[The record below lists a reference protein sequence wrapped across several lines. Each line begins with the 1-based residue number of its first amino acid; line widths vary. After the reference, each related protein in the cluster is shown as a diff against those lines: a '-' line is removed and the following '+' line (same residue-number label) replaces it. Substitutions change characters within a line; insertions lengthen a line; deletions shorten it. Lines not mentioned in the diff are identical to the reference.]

1 MKGNHIMSWAE
12 RTYSKNQINKAG
24 KKIVSDT
31 IPEEEKKQAIKIIGN
46 YRSSHAYPLYVI
58 SKKLRNMLSSKYA
71 SKRMFV
77 VHRLKRLDS
86 IVSKLKRMPGMG
98 LFGMQDIGG
107 CRVVVNTIKQVYDV
121 ANQYENSRIRHTLYK
136 ENDYIASPKPSGYR
150 SLHRVYKYVSDK
162 KECYNNMCIEI
173 QFRTYLQH
181 IWATA
186 VETMGLYTKTNLKAS
201 DGDEHYL
208 YFFKLVSSLFAIK
221 EGCPVVP
228 NTPNNI
234 EELKSKI
241 LALNNEYRIL
251 DKLESI
257 RKAVKVVEKRTNKA
271 QGNYFLL
278 SLDLLNKLL
287 TIEEYGRNELNEAND
302 RYNSIEEELNPD
314 IDIVLVSAKS
324 FDELTKAYPNYFGDV
339 GKFISLIKSEIG

>member
-1 MKGNHIMSWAE
+1 MKGNNIMSWTE
-12 RTYSKNQINKAG
+12 RIYSRNQINKAG
-24 KKIVSDT
+24 KDIISNTVSEDV
-31 IPEEEKKQAIKIIGN
+31 KRQAIKVISN

-58 SKKLRNMLSSKYA
+58 SKKLRNMLNTNYGNKN
-71 SKRMFV
+71 MFV

-86 IVSKLKRMPGMG
+86 IISKLKRMPEMG

-107 CRVVVNTIKQVYDV
+107 CRVVVKTIKQVYDLS
-121 ANQYENSRIRHTLYK
+121 NQYEDSRIRHILYK
-136 ENDYIASPKPSGYR
+136 ENDYITTPKPSGYR

-221 EGCPVVP
+221 EKCPVVP

-234 EELKSKI
+234 DELKSEI
-241 LALNNEYRIL
+241 LALDNEYRIL
-251 DKLESI
+251 DKLENI
-257 RKAVKVVEKRTNKA
+257 RKAVRVAEKRTNDV

-278 SLDLLNKLL
+278 SLNLQSKQLV
-287 TIEEYGRNELNEAND
+287 IEEYKTNEINEASEK
-302 RYNSIEEELNPD
+302 YSYIEEELNPD

-339 GKFISLIKSEIG
+339 KKFISLVKNEIR